1 MANGTFEVYQRADGK
16 WAWRLKATNGYI
28 LATDGGQGYNNRADA
43 DSMGRRVLSG
53 EFSVG
58 N

>member
-1 MANGTFEVYQRADGK
+1 VGTFDVYQRADGK
-16 WAWRLKATNGYI
+16 WAWRLRAQNGYI
-28 LATDGGQGYNNRADA
+28 IATDGGQGYENRGDA

-53 EFSVG
+53 EFRVT